1 MASKSVARIVEQS
14 IQLSAAPRPPDV
26 QSVTDLEEIGA
37 WLGTF
42 QERLRAAKLED
53 RERLRDDLSRWTVRY
68 QQRRAEL
75 A

>member
-1 MASKSVARIVEQS
+1 MDSKSVARVVDQS
-14 IQLSAAPRPPDV
+14 ILVLPAVPPPDV
-26 QSVTDLEEIGA
+26 QSVNDLEEIGA

-42 QERLRAAKLED
+42 RERLRAAQLED